1 MEKVNQFVAPA
12 YTPDIRGSQF
22 QKTPLHDAAHKNN
35 TQAAKILLEQGAEI
49 EARDVDNRT
58 PIHYFLGNQKRD
70 VVRILLEKDAEIKAR
85 DLDNKTPLDLARN
98 VSRSTEGVTRVLT
111 EHTSTFS

>member
-58 PIHYFLGNQKRD
+58 PIHYVLENQNRD